1 MSIGQGNRIV
11 RRSLAV
17 HGMNGISLVEMLI
30 ALLVLSFGLLG
41 VAGLQAVSLKNNHA
55 AYLRSQATILAYEI
69 VDRMRANRA
78 SALNQVYDY
87 NAGQI
92 NSSSAFPTGA
102 PSSSDTVAQADLTAW
117 WTNLQGLLPMGAAA
131 IDCAVT
137 RVCVVGV
144 EWDDTR
150 GAAPAPQ
157 RIYVSTEL

>member
-1 MSIGQGNRIV
+1 
-11 RRSLAV
+11 
-17 HGMNGISLVEMLI
+17 MLI

-55 AYLRSQATILAYEI
+55 AYLRTQANILAYEI
-69 VDRMRANRA
+69 IDRMRANHA
-78 SALNQVYDY
+78 NALNQVYNY
-87 NAGQI
+87 NFGQVD
-92 NSSSAFPTGA
+92 STDPYPTGA
-102 PSSSDTVAQADLTAW
+102 PSSSDSVALQDLTDWLA
-117 WTNLQGLLPMGAAA
+117 NLRLLPQGAG
-131 IDCAVT
+131 AVSCNAD